1 MKKGLKGLV
10 VAAVLGLTLAAAP
23 PAGATTK
30 PELLAVPF
38 ATSLGKLTETELDLT
53 FPDEGAATAKI
64 TIYVPHGYTTNLSQA
79 VGTKIAD
86 VSARISVGGT
96 ALPLQGQILVDDP
109 AKYATNPQ
117 SQACAPGT
125 HQNVW
130 IIVASLGA
138 STVTI
143 PMYVDPF
150 GNPAFGTYQI
160 QVCLAPP
167 DVPVSMGGAPNGARL
182 IEADLD
188 FANTFTNP
196 ATVDVP
202 IWRALV
208 TPFVPGTVNAN
219 PAATVEIRSITFFP
233 FTVSLKSRYDAK
245 HRQVILTG
253 KIRIAS
259 LRPAGI
265 PIGILSL
272 ASPNAA
278 PKLFGQTRTK
288 KGGVFTLKK
297 KLAKTTFFFAFV
309 PPSPAGNC
317 ISGAPV
323 TAAPCVTETTAPG
336 FGSLVRAVVKKK
348 R

>member
-1 MKKGLKGLV
+1 MKKGLKGFV
-10 VAAVLGLTLAAAP
+10 VALVLTVALAGSP
-23 PAGATTK
+23 PAGAATQ
-30 PELLAVPF
+30 PELTAVPF
-38 ATSLGKLTETELDLT
+38 ATSLGRLAETELDLT
-53 FPDEGAATAKI
+53 FPDQGAATAKV
-64 TIYVPHGYTTNLSQA
+64 TIYVPRGYTANLSQA

-86 VSARISVGGT
+86 VAARISVGGT
-96 ALPLQGQILVDDP
+96 ALPLQGQVLVDDP

-130 IIVASLGA
+130 IIVANLGT

-150 GNPAFGTYQI
+150 GNPAFGAYQI

-167 DVPVSMGGAPNGARL
+167 DVPVSLGGAPNGARL

-188 FANTFTNP
+188 FAGTFTNP
-196 ATVDVP
+196 PAVAIP

-219 PAATVEIRSITFFP
+219 PAGTVEIRSITFFP

-253 KIRIAS
+253 KVRIAS
-259 LRPAGI
+259 LTPAGI

-272 ASPNAA
+272 ASPTAT
-278 PKLFGQTRTK
+278 PKLFGQTKTK
-288 KGGVFTLKK
+288 KGGAFTLKK

-309 PPSPAGNC
+309 PPSPAGSC
-317 ISGAPV
+317 VSGAPV

-336 FGSLVRAVVKKK
+336 FGRLVRAVVKK